1 MRKGEITKE
10 YIIKQSAELFNQQG
24 FFGSSISDIMRVTGL
39 RKGGIY
45 NHFAS
50 KDQLALEAFEYA
62 ISVLSQKYAEAI
74 KGKRSAAEQLVSV
87 VSIYKNIIEN
97 PPLKGGCPL
106 LNTAIESDDAH
117 PALREKAQEAMDQ
130 FIRFLRMI
138 IDRGMRRGELSSAV
152 DSESAAIFITSAM
165 EGGVMMS
172 KLYGDS
178 RYMQQTIE
186 HISDY
191 VERLRESTS

>member
-106 LNTAIESDDAH
+106 LNTAIESDDTH